1 MENEKE
7 PNKTEILTDVDM
19 SEHEKDYS
27 EQGFWDKVQNY
38 AAKAGSTLIYKAL
51 QLYYVAQSQ
60 ECPTKV
66 RAAIYS
72 ALGYFI
78 LPFDIILDITPVVG
92 YSDDLAAIAMALALA
107 QAYITPDIEQQAKDR
122 IVSIFGERVLEK
134 LEA

>member
-78 LPFDIILDITPVVG
+78 RLNHFSCGMSNPRQVNGD
-92 YSDDLAAIAMALALA
+92 SC
-107 QAYITPDIEQQAKDR
+107 R
-122 IVSIFGERVLEK
+122 
-134 LEA
+134 